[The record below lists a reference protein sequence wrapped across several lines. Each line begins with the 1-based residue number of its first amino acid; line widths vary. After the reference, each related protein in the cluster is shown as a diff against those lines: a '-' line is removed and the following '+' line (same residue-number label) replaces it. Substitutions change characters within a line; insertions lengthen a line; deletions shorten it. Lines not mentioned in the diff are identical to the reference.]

1 LGFDGGFTEELPCG
15 DVDLDLD
22 LEFDRDR
29 LFAGGVRLFDLDG
42 PHFEADLPL
51 RGGLLEDISIV

>member
-15 DVDLDLD
+15 DVDLEG
-22 LEFDRDR
+22 LEFDLDR

-42 PHFEADLPL
+42 PLFEADLPL